1 MIWNKRGCCFD
12 SIVTI
17 EKSYDLSM
25 RIWNNGNQEVS
36 PGHEFNETD
45 NNDIHFEI
53 ATTGHIEGD
62 RLYWRLIDGN
72 ENQSFTS
79 ADVLNGRTSGIS
91 AIAPTPSRGG
101 YPYNLRLHNR
111 GRRKAVF
118 QVFSDNSYTNLIAET
133 YFYVNDTSKDSINSA
148 PILSGT
154 YFTFRWHR
162 RYRLYPQS
170 F

>member
-1 MIWNKRGCCFD
+1 MEI
-12 SIVTI
+12 
-17 EKSYDLSM
+17 
-25 RIWNNGNQEVS
+25 EVS

-72 ENQSFTS
+72 ESQSFTS
-79 ADVLNGRTSGIS
+79 ADVLNGKTSGIS
-91 AIAPTPSRGG
+91 AIRSNGLAEADIRIISDYITEEEE
-101 YPYNLRLHNR
+101 
-111 GRRKAVF
+111 KAVF

-148 PILSGT
+148 PI
-154 YFTFRWHR
+154 
-162 RYRLYPQS
+162 
-170 F
+170 